1 MIYIDNKYKN
11 NINIDYEDIAHKVI
25 NESERFVNCPYDCE
39 VNLLITDN
47 KEIQVLNKDARDI
60 DSPTDVLSFPALE
73 FDKPANFSN
82 VEEDDFNFNP
92 ESGELVLGDI
102 VISYDKVIEQ
112 SKEYNHSETREF
124 AFLVAHSMLH
134 LFGYDHINEEERKSM
149 ESDQESIL
157 NNLNYRRD

>member
-11 NINIDYEDIAHKVI
+11 PIEIDYEDIASKVI
-25 NESERFVNCPYDCE
+25 HEAEDFVECPYDCE

-47 KEIQVLNKDARDI
+47 GEIQNLNKESRDI
-60 DSPTDVLSFPALE
+60 DAPTDVLSFPAL
-73 FDKPANFSN
+73 DYYSPADFSK
-82 VEEDDFNFNP
+82 VEDDDFNFNP

-102 VISYDKVIEQ
+102 IISYDKVIEQ
-112 SKEYNHSETREF
+112 AKEYGHSEVREF

-134 LFGYDHINEEERKSM
+134 LFGYDHMDDEERKSM

-157 NNLNYRRD
+157 NNLKIRRD

>member
-11 NINIDYEDIAHKVI
+11 PIEIDYQDIAFKVI
-25 NESERFVNCPYDCE
+25 EEAESFVQCPYDCE

-47 KEIQVLNKDARDI
+47 DEVQAFNKEARDI
-60 DSPTDVLSFPALE
+60 DLPTDVLSFPAIE
-73 FDKPANFSN
+73 YNAPADFSK
-82 VEEDDFNFNP
+82 VEENDFNFNP

-112 SKEYNHSETREF
+112 AKEYNHSEIREF

-134 LFGYDHINEEERKSM
+134 LFGYDHMDDEERKSM

-157 NNLNYRRD
+157 NNLNIRRD

>member
-1 MIYIDNKYKN
+1 MIYIDNKYKKP
-11 NINIDYEDIAHKVI
+11 IEIDYQDIAFKVI
-25 NESERFVNCPYDCE
+25 EETESFVECPYDCE

-47 KEIQVLNKDARDI
+47 IEIRSLNKETRDI
-60 DSPTDVLSFPALE
+60 DSPTDVLSFPAL
-73 FDKPANFSN
+73 DYGKPADFSN

-112 SKEYNHSETREF
+112 SKEYNHSEIREF

-134 LFGYDHINEEERKSM
+134 LFGYDHLNDDERKSM

>member
-1 MIYIDNKYKN
+1 MIYIDNKYKKP
-11 NINIDYEDIAHKVI
+11 IEIDYQDIAFKVI
-25 NESERFVNCPYDCE
+25 EETENFVECPYDCE

-47 KEIQVLNKDARDI
+47 IEIRSLNKETRDI
-60 DSPTDVLSFPALE
+60 DSPTDVLSFPALDY
-73 FDKPANFSN
+73 DKPADFSN
-82 VEEDDFNFNP
+82 VEEDNFNFNP

-112 SKEYNHSETREF
+112 SKEYNHSEIREF

-134 LFGYDHINEEERKSM
+134 LFGYDHINDDERKSM

>member
-1 MIYIDNKYKN
+1 MIYFDNKYKDK
-11 NINIDYEDIAHKVI
+11 IDIDYEEIASNVI
-25 NESERFVNCPYDCE
+25 REAEDFVECPYDCE

-47 KEIQVLNKDARDI
+47 DEVQSLNKETRDI
-60 DSPTDVLSFPALE
+60 DSPTDVLSFPALDYDE
-73 FDKPANFSN
+73 PANFSM
-82 VEEDDFNFNP
+82 VEDDEFNFNP

-112 SKEYNHSETREF
+112 AKEYGHSETREF

-134 LFGYDHINEEERKSM
+134 LFGYDHINDDERKSM
-149 ESDQESIL
+149 ETDQESIL

>member
-1 MIYIDNKYKN
+1 MIYIDNKYKKP
-11 NINIDYEDIAHKVI
+11 IGIDYDKIAYNVI
-25 NESERFVNCPYDCE
+25 HEVENFVKCPYDCE

-47 KEIQVLNKDARDI
+47 DDVQKLNNETRNI
-60 DSPTDVLSFPALE
+60 NSPTDVLSFPSLDY
-73 FDKPANFSN
+73 DKPADFSD
-82 VEEDDFNFNP
+82 VENDDFNFNP

-124 AFLVAHSMLH
+124 AFLIAHSMLH
-134 LFGYDHINEEERKSM
+134 LFGYDHINDEERKSM
-149 ESDQESIL
+149 EIDQESIL

>member
-11 NINIDYEDIAHKVI
+11 PIEIDYQDIAVKVI
-25 NESERFVNCPYDCE
+25 EEAKDFVDCPFDCE

-47 KEIQVLNKDARDI
+47 EEIQALNKEARDI

-73 FDKPANFSN
+73 YKSPANFSN
-82 VEEDDFNFNP
+82 LEDDDFNFNP

-102 VISYDKVIEQ
+102 VISFDKVIEQ
-112 SKEYNHSETREF
+112 SKEYNHSITREF

-134 LFGYDHINEEERKSM
+134 LFGFDHINDEERKTM
-149 ESDQESIL
+149 ETEQESIL
-157 NNLNYRRD
+157 NNLDYRRD

>member
-1 MIYIDNKYKN
+1 MIYFDNKYKDK
-11 NINIDYEDIAHKVI
+11 IDIDYKEIATNVI
-25 NESERFVNCPYDCE
+25 KEAENFVDCPYDCE

-47 KEIQVLNKDARDI
+47 DEIQSLNKETRDI
-60 DSPTDVLSFPALE
+60 DSATDVLSFPALE
-73 FDKPANFSN
+73 YDKPADFSK
-82 VEEDDFNFNP
+82 VEENDFNFNP

-102 VISYDKVIEQ
+102 IISYDKVIEQ

-134 LFGYDHINEEERKSM
+134 LFGYDHMNDDERKSM
-149 ESDQESIL
+149 ETDQESIL

>member
-1 MIYIDNKYKN
+1 MIYFDNKYKDK
-11 NINIDYEDIAHKVI
+11 IDIDYKEIATNVI
-25 NESERFVNCPYDCE
+25 EEAENFVECPYDCV

-47 KEIQVLNKDARDI
+47 DEIQSLNKETRDI
-60 DSPTDVLSFPALE
+60 DSATDVLSFPALE
-73 FDKPANFSN
+73 YDKPADFSK
-82 VEEDDFNFNP
+82 VEENDFNFNP

-102 VISYDKVIEQ
+102 IISYDKVIEQ

-134 LFGYDHINEEERKSM
+134 LFGYDHMNDDERKSM
-149 ESDQESIL
+149 ETDQESIL

>member
-1 MIYIDNKYKN
+1 MIYIDNKYKKP
-11 NINIDYEDIAHKVI
+11 IEIDYQDIASKVI
-25 NESERFVNCPYDCE
+25 EEAEDFVDCPYNCE

-47 KEIQVLNKDARDI
+47 EEIQTLNKEARDI
-60 DSPTDVLSFPALE
+60 DSPTDVLSFPSIEYKA
-73 FDKPANFSN
+73 PADFSN
-82 VEEDDFNFNP
+82 IEEDDFNFNP

-112 SKEYNHSETREF
+112 SKEYNHSEIREF

-134 LFGYDHINEEERKSM
+134 LFGYDHINDEDRKTM
-149 ESDQESIL
+149 ETEQESIL

>member
-1 MIYIDNKYKN
+1 MIFIDNKYKN
-11 NINIDYEDIAHKVI
+11 PIDIDYQDIAFKVI
-25 NESERFVNCPYDCE
+25 EEAENFVGCPYDCE

-47 KEIQVLNKDARDI
+47 EEIHVLNKESRDI

-73 FDKPANFSN
+73 FDVTGNFSQ
-82 VEEDDFNFNP
+82 VEENGFNFNP

-112 SKEYNHSETREF
+112 AEEYNHSETREF
-124 AFLVAHSMLH
+124 SFLVAHSMLH
-134 LFGYDHINEEERKSM
+134 LFGYDHMNDDERKSM

-157 NNLNYRRD
+157 NNLNIRRD

>member
-1 MIYIDNKYKN
+1 MIYIDNNYKKP
-11 NINIDYEDIAHKVI
+11 IEIDYKDIATKVI
-25 NESERFVNCPYDCE
+25 EEAEDFVDCPYDCE

-47 KEIQVLNKDARDI
+47 NEVHTLNKETRDI

-73 FDKPANFSN
+73 N
-82 VEEDDFNFNP
+82 DDFNFNP

-112 SKEYNHSETREF
+112 AKEYNHSETREF

-134 LFGYDHINEEERKSM
+134 LFGYDHINDNDRKSM

>member
-1 MIYIDNKYKN
+1 MIFIDNKYKN
-11 NINIDYEDIAHKVI
+11 NIDIEYKKIAFDVIDEA
-25 NESERFVNCPYDCE
+25 EGFVNCPYDCE

-47 KEIQVLNKDARDI
+47 EEVKKLNSETREINA
-60 DSPTDVLSFPALE
+60 PTDVLSFPAIE
-73 FDKPANFSN
+73 FKSPADFSK

-102 VISYDKVIEQ
+102 VISYDKVKEQ
-112 SKEYNHSETREF
+112 SREYGHSEEREF

-134 LFGYDHINEEERKSM
+134 LFGYDHINDDERKTM

-157 NNLNYRRD
+157 NNLNIRRD

>member
-11 NINIDYEDIAHKVI
+11 TINIDYKDIALKVI
-25 NESERFVNCPYDCE
+25 EEAERFVECPYECE

-47 KEIQVLNKDARDI
+47 NEVQILNRETRDI
-60 DSPTDVLSFPALE
+60 DSTTDVLSFPAID
-73 FDKPANFSN
+73 FNSPADFS
-82 VEEDDFNFNP
+82 VIEDDDFNFNL

-112 SKEYNHSETREF
+112 ANEFNHSETREF

-134 LFGYDHINEEERKSM
+134 LFGYDHINDDERIIM
-149 ESDQESIL
+149 ESEQETIL
-157 NNLNYRRD
+157 NNLDIRRD

>member
-1 MIYIDNKYKN
+1 MIYIDNKYKKP
-11 NINIDYEDIAHKVI
+11 IEIDYQDIASKVI
-25 NESERFVNCPYDCE
+25 EEAEDFVDCPYNCE

-47 KEIQVLNKDARDI
+47 GEMQTLNKEARDI
-60 DSPTDVLSFPALE
+60 DSPTDVLSFPAIE
-73 FDKPANFSN
+73 YKAPADFSN
-82 VEEDDFNFNP
+82 IEEDDFNFNP

-112 SKEYNHSETREF
+112 SKEYNHSEIREF

-134 LFGYDHINEEERKSM
+134 LFGYDHINEDERKTM
-149 ESDQESIL
+149 ETEQESIL